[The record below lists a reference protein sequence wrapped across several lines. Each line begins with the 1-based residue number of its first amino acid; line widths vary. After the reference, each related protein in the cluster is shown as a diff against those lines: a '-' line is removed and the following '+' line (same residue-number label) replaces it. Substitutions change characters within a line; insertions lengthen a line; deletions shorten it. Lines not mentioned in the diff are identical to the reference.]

1 MGSTSSFR
9 TKHDRA
15 TIDSTQRAPFIQFG
29 DVFTDAPK
37 AGEHVI
43 DYRRLGMVVI
53 SKSYPFEKRGNET
66 PETFA
71 GVPAEVEFCFFA
83 SRLADWDLCAAPARE
98 RSTSLRAIT
107 DALIDAAKKGRPLKT
122 VPAISV
128 RGFIDE
134 ERSAAKKIILGEIAA
149 SFSQREFS
157 IVVLA
162 LREKYGEPN
171 KTESAIKQN
180 GAGASFTS
188 ESLVWLIG
196 EDRIEAVE
204 RDTRVDRSRV
214 RIKRPAVTETAN
226 GIFTESTKKA
236 AADL

>member
-1 MGSTSSFR
+1 
-9 TKHDRA
+9 
-15 TIDSTQRAPFIQFG
+15 
-29 DVFTDAPK
+29 
-37 AGEHVI
+37 
-43 DYRRLGMVVI
+43 
-53 SKSYPFEKRGNET
+53 
-66 PETFA
+66 
-71 GVPAEVEFCFFA
+71 VPA
-83 SRLADWDLCAAPARE
+83 
-98 RSTSLRAIT
+98 T
-107 DALIDAAKKGRPLKT
+107 
-122 VPAISV
+122 

-149 SFSQREFS
+149 SFPQREFF

-162 LREKYGEPN
+162 LREKYGEPS

-180 GAGASFTS
+180 GAGASFTD

-204 RDTRVDRSRV
+204 RYTRVDRSLV